1 MTQEP
6 VGAAPPAGA
15 AVAVT
20 YGVYQLQLELA
31 GRSVAEARAA
41 LAGAL
46 NIDPRSM
53 AVVNGQPVESEALVL
68 RPGDRIEFVRLAGQ
82 KGWGLNSGLR
92 GRKQPAKALPRGG
105 FEAVATRQKVGR
117 TASCDVWND
126 TLLPSPP
133 NLT

>member
-6 VGAAPPAGA
+6 LGVTPPAGA
-15 AVAVT
+15 TVAVT

-31 GRSVAEARAA
+31 GRSVAEARAS

-53 AVVNGQPVESEALVL
+53 AVVNGGPVESEAVVL

-82 KGWGLNSGLR
+82 KGLERSAFASGRTFGGAQRGAPRCR
-92 GRKQPAKALPRGG
+92 GR
-105 FEAVATRQKVGR
+105 
-117 TASCDVWND
+117 
-126 TLLPSPP
+126 
-133 NLT
+133 